1 MNQHH
6 KDVFVRALLFGLV
19 YAWADTAF
27 VFKMSQL
34 VMEMNWSPFTVVT
47 AYLALFCFLWG
58 FLACLVVGLLGGKR
72 LEGRADLHVHLS
84 AGTSIVMVFLASPQL
99 DQVLAMGLGGVGI
112 THGTMLLINR
122 LLTWK
127 PVTLLPLAMALAG
140 IWYGMGIQGRAPELH
155 DETLASRPVPPSGT
169 PNVLWIVFDTTRSDH
184 LSTYGYERETD
195 PNLKALAKESTV
207 FERAYATAPWT
218 MASHASMFTGLYSAQ
233 HWCNHEHLYLNADRT
248 TSAEILHAAGF
259 ETAVFAGNPWF
270 GDHSGLTQGFSDPA
284 PAWREGTLYNLFATG
299 RLRMMLSLEGLDKG
313 GQQVVSGFKNW
324 VTSERD
330 QKRPFFA
337 YLNFLEAH
345 APYDQVPYEDAKQFL
360 EEGVS
365 YSDAKDISEL
375 YMRKMMFAT
384 DFQATPD
391 QQRIIKQLYDG
402 GIYNVDRRLGE
413 VLAFMRERGMLD
425 NTLVIVN
432 ADHGELFGEHD
443 IYGHD
448 VSLYHPLV
456 HVPLVVRY
464 PKVFPAGVRIDNP
477 VQLTDLYSTVLE
489 VTGLSDKAGP
499 DVVGRSLL
507 EHLNG
512 GGDPQRPVYA
522 EEFRTL
528 MRPLIKEIERM
539 GFDPKTFKIHSVQ
552 VRDVRMIRWP
562 KNTEKVFDIS
572 TDPGELTDIKE
583 QRPEVYQQL
592 KDLMDAFEK
601 TYPPARD
608 AVLAS
613 PGMDE
618 ATKEKLKALG
628 YVQ

>member
-1 MNQHH
+1 MKQHQR
-6 KDVFVRALLFGLV
+6 DVLLRALLFGLV

-34 VMEMNWSPFTVVT
+34 VMEMNWSPFTLTTVELSV
-47 AYLALFCFLWG
+47 FCFLWG
-58 FLACLVVGLLGGKR
+58 FLACLLVGLIGGKR
-72 LEGRADLHVHLS
+72 LENRADWHVHLT
-84 AGTSIVMVFLASPQL
+84 AGVSIVMVFLASPQL
-99 DQVLAMGLGGVGI
+99 DQVLAMALGGVGI
-112 THGTMLLINR
+112 THGTMLVFNR
-122 LLTWK
+122 LMKWK
-127 PVTLLPLAMALAG
+127 PLSVVAMFPVMAVV
-140 IWYGMGIQGRAPELH
+140 WYGLGVQGRALEAK
-155 DETLASRPVPPSGT
+155 DENLAARPVPPAGT
-169 PNVLWIVFDTTRSDH
+169 PNVLWIVFDTTRRDH
-184 LSTYGYERETD
+184 LSTFGYERETD

-207 FERAYATAPWT
+207 FDRAYATAPWT

-248 TSAEILHAAGF
+248 TSAEILQMAGF

-270 GDHSGLTQGFSDPA
+270 GDHSGLIQGFSDPA

-313 GQQVVSGFKNW
+313 GQQVVSGFKRW
-324 VTSERD
+324 VTSERE

-337 YLNFLEAH
+337 YLNFMEAH
-345 APYDQVPYEDAKQFL
+345 APYDQVPYEDAKRFL

-365 YSDAKDISEL
+365 YGEAKEISEL

-384 DFQATPD
+384 DFKATEE
-391 QQRIIKQLYDG
+391 QQRIVKQLYDG
-402 GIYNVDRRLGE
+402 GIYNADRRLGE
-413 VLAFMRERGMLD
+413 VLAFMREQGMLD

-443 IYGHD
+443 VYGHD

-464 PKVFPAGVRIDNP
+464 PKIFPAGVRIDNP

-489 VTGLSDKAGP
+489 VTGLADKAGP
-499 DVVGRSLL
+499 NVVGRSLL
-507 EHLNG
+507 EQLNG

-539 GFDPKTFKIHSVQ
+539 GFDPKTFKIHTVQ
-552 VRDVRMIRWP
+552 VRDVRLMRWP
-562 KNTEKVFDIS
+562 KDIEKVFDIS

-592 KDLMDAFEK
+592 KSLLDTFEQ

-618 ATKEKLKALG
+618 ATKEKLKSLG